1 MNIPPERKTRFDG
14 KGKIGNIFKMRAQS
28 VSKAGIKIER
38 MIKEHRKIRSQV
50 KNLISIL
57 QGRPLILL
65 LVNMPCNLTTCQA

>member
-57 QGRPLILL
+57 QDTFFSFLLICR
-65 LVNMPCNLTTCQA
+65 VI